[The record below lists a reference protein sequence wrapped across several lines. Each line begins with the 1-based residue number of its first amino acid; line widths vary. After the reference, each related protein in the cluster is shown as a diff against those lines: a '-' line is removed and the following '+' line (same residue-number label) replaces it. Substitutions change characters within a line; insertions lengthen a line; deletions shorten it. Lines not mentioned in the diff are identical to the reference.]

1 MSAASS
7 FGRVDGD
14 NNVFVTDRGTERKVG
29 QYPNVSAEEALGYF
43 VRKFNDLEIQVRNLE
58 QRVKNKVDSHGLK
71 AAVLKLTKELEAPNV
86 VGDLEALRT
95 RIAALEPQIEALE
108 QGRQEATKEQQ
119 AQAIAAR
126 NSIADSAEK
135 LANQDS
141 SKINWKASSAEFA
154 KLFEQWQELQKGG
167 VKVNKAESD
176 LIWKRFSAARTKFE
190 AGKRSYFATL
200 DAANKQARL
209 KKNSIVEEAEK
220 LVDKGAEAITEYRK
234 LIDAWKA
241 AGRTPGKS
249 DDALWARL
257 KVAGDAIYAA
267 KAEQVA
273 VDNVEFEANLKVKL
287 ALIEEAQAID
297 PEKNLAQAKEKL
309 RDISSR
315 WEKAGKVPREKVREV
330 EDKLRAIEN
339 RVKAVEAEHWRK
351 SDPAVIA
358 RNESVANQ
366 IKESIAKLEAE
377 LDKAK
382 VSKDAK
388 KIAEAEAALEA
399 RKAWLAVVS
408 A

>member
-234 LIDAWKA
+234 LIDAWKS

-257 KVAGDAIYAA
+257 KAAGDAIYAA

-315 WEKAGKVPREKVREV
+315 WEKTGKVPREKVREV

-339 RVKAVEAEHWRK
+339 RVKAVEAEQWRK